1 MIISGQ
7 KAEAWRCFL
16 LQCHSSF
23 QAKISVHDE
32 HSLSIIIVIASNKE
46 VCCSFRTS
54 PHLDNA
60 CVSKHNRAAKE
71 YKVSKKMSRVITK
84 VRFFCVEPFV
94 ANEYRWVH
102 KRRRS
107 RCEVCC
113 SKDDDAWGHSKDN
126 LSSALL
132 VPGDRLTRIRLV
144 IYRAFVMIRFSDKLD
159 ININTAYVQCKP

>member
-23 QAKISVHDE
+23 QAKIYAHDE

-46 VCCSFRTS
+46 VHCSFRTS

-84 VRFFCVEPFV
+84 VRFFLCRAIRGQWISMGPQKKEESLRGMLFKRWWCLRSLQRQFV
-94 ANEYRWVH
+94 IRAPGP
-102 KRRRS
+102 RRQT
-107 RCEVCC
+107 
-113 SKDDDAWGHSKDN
+113 HSSQVSD
-126 LSSALL
+126 LSS
-132 VPGDRLTRIRLV
+132 
-144 IYRAFVMIRFSDKLD
+144 FCNDK
-159 ININTAYVQCKP
+159 VFR